1 MDEPLVF
8 LKLGGSLITE
18 KDSPRTPR
26 PEVILRLAQE
36 IAAVLKAAP
45 QLRILLGHGSGS
57 FGHTPAR
64 QYQTRSGVQGA
75 AGWQGFTAVW
85 REARALNQIVLEALA
100 EAGVPAMAFPPSA
113 TMLARDGKAV
123 WVEVRPLIAALMH
136 GLVPVVQGDVAF
148 DTRRGG
154 TILST
159 EDVFTALTPRL
170 GPGRILL
177 AGIEEGVWADFPQC
191 SRLIKTLTPASLS
204 HEAPFLFGSRGIDVT
219 GGMREKVLS
228 MLQLV
233 DTYPAL
239 TVSIFSAVQ
248 PGVLQ
253 AALLGQS
260 PGTTLQADFSPSS
273 LAR

>member
-26 PEVILRLAQE
+26 PEIILRLAHE
-36 IAAVLKAAP
+36 IAAALKAAP
-45 QLRILLGHGSGS
+45 RLRILLGHGSGS

-64 QYQTRSGVQGA
+64 QYQTRAGVQGPE
-75 AGWQGFTAVW
+75 GWQGFTAVW
-85 REARALNQIVLEALA
+85 REARALNQLVLEALA
-100 EAGVPAMAFPPSA
+100 EAGVPAIAFPPSA
-113 TMLARDGKAV
+113 TMLARDGKAE

-159 EDVFTALTPRL
+159 EDVFTALAPRL

-177 AGIEEGVWADFPQC
+177 AGIEEGVWADFPRC
-191 SRLIKTLTPASLS
+191 SRLIETLTPASLP
-204 HEAPFLFGSRGIDVT
+204 HEAPFLSGSRGIDVT
-219 GGMREKVLS
+219 GGMRDKVLS

-233 DTYPAL
+233 SVYPAL

-253 AALLGQS
+253 AALLGES
-260 PGTTLQADFSPSS
+260 PGTTLQADSSPSS
-273 LAR
+273 LTR

>member
-26 PEVILRLAQE
+26 PDVILRLAQE
-36 IAAVLKAAP
+36 IAAALKAAP
-45 QLRILLGHGSGS
+45 RLHILLGHGSGS

-75 AGWQGFTAVW
+75 EGWQGFAAVW

-100 EAGVPAMAFPPSA
+100 EAGVPAIAFPPSA
-113 TMLARDGKAV
+113 TMLARDGKAT

-159 EDVFTALTPRL
+159 EDVFIALAPRL

-191 SRLIKTLTPASLS
+191 TRLIKNLTPSSLPR
-204 HEAPFLFGSRGIDVT
+204 ETPFLSGSRGIDVT
-219 GGMREKVLS
+219 GGMRDKVLS

-233 DTYPAL
+233 STYPAL

-260 PGTTLQADFSPSS
+260 PGTTLQADPLPSS
-273 LAR
+273 HTR